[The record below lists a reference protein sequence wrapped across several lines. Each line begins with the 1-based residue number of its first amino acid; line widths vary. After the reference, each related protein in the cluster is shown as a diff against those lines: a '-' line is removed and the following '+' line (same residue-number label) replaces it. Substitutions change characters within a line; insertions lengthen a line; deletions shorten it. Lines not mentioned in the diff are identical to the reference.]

1 MASATLESLSK
12 STPGSVELRQ
22 NDEIPSQIPCGRET
36 PGADHTRLSGFH
48 SKSSACR
55 CLDMPSQLVQG
66 LVAVLD
72 GAEADRPVALCF
84 GRIQLPQRDHGLAV
98 ALLIERNRGAKTA
111 WIVIHVR
118 TVINLDQVR
127 RLDAPQAHSIRK
139 SLAVWGEHVEAPHA
153 ADANVDL
160 LGFALEPRRPEPVRQ
175 MLRFCPGSK
184 DDITLCLDDTRQNDL
199 VLDIPVCDAGL
210 RSGCH

>member
-1 MASATLESLSK
+1 
-12 STPGSVELRQ
+12 
-22 NDEIPSQIPCGRET
+22 
-36 PGADHTRLSGFH
+36 
-48 SKSSACR
+48 
-55 CLDMPSQLVQG
+55 MPSQLGHG

-84 GRIQLPQRDHGLAV
+84 GRMKLPQRHHGLAV

-127 RLDAPQAHSIRK
+127 RLDAPKAHSIRK

-153 ADANVDL
+153 ADANVDF
-160 LGFALEPRRPEPVRQ
+160 LGFDLEPRRPEPVRQ

-184 DDITLCLDDTRQNDL
+184 DDIMLCLDTTRET
-199 VLDIPVCDAGL
+199 VLAVHV
-210 RSGCH
+210 RSGEACC